1 MWGTVPLLGPAC
13 YLFEKLT
20 GFFSILSELTRSSH
34 PPPHGAE
41 SFNTLVKAFSSH
53 DNVEYE
59 EFLPPLARLRRVV
72 IPEDHVLWR
81 QDDGADCLYLIESG
95 TLRASYQLVDYEPPA
110 EEAMAPG
117 TLASVAATK
126 ANSRLLVI
134 VIAGFSLADPRLG

>member
-41 SFNTLVKAFSSH
+41 PFNTLVKAFSSH

-59 EFLPPLARLRRVV
+59 EFLPLLARLRRVV
-72 IPEDHVLWR
+72 IPEGHVLWR
-81 QDDGADCLYLIESG
+81 QDDEADCLYLIESG
-95 TLRASYQLVDYEPPA
+95 TLRASYQFVDYAPPA
-110 EEAMAPG
+110 EEAMVPG
-117 TLASVAATK
+117 ALAGEISAL
-126 ANSRLLVI
+126 S
-134 VIAGFSLADPRLG
+134 GLARHPPVGAKKQL